1 MKIVLLQSAEVLPP
15 FSTSEHSLINVE
27 VDAKPKASPDV
38 PFLRT
43 NFRSTKADWNNLY
56 CGSSSFS
63 IVKKNRAA
71 KSGSFISEW
80 GLSEIESFIPHEK
93 IIPTKTK

>member
-43 NFRSTKADWNNLY
+43 NFRSTKADWNNFRSYIAEAHL
-56 CGSSSFS
+56 SALLKKIELPKVAPSFLNGDFLKS
-63 IVKKNRAA
+63 KVLSHMKK
-71 KSGSFISEW
+71 
-80 GLSEIESFIPHEK
+80 
-93 IIPTKTK
+93 